1 MLSAAKIGF
10 SDVQDEQ
17 NPPFLARNIY
27 FLAYVKYEVCG
38 FSIQLRDVSV

>member
-17 NPPFLARNIY
+17 NPPISRRNIY
-27 FLAYVKYEVCG
+27 FLAYVKFESYV
-38 FSIQLRDVSV
+38 

>member
-17 NPPFLARNIY
+17 NPPISRPKYIFLG
-27 FLAYVKYEVCG
+27 LCQV
-38 FSIQLRDVSV
+38 